1 MRKRAQQ
8 SNRTFMLG
16 TLVLGILVVGIV
28 IMFTALAFD
37 MGAGKQE
44 QDRSAEQTTSALRVL
59 VKKGFH
65 RGNCSIY
72 LNDSVLFS
80 GSTLSDTILVVKS
93 NGEENAIIVVDHETQ
108 GIEIVDVPAKEGL
121 YRLTREKGELQ
132 MIKQ

>member
-1 MRKRAQQ
+1 
-8 SNRTFMLG
+8 MLG

-37 MGAGKQE
+37 MSAEEQE
-44 QDRSAEQTTSALRVL
+44 QSKPAEQTSSALRVL

-65 RGNCSIY
+65 HGNCSIY

-93 NGEENAIIVVDHETQ
+93 NGEESAIIVVDHETQ
-108 GIEIVDVPAKEGL
+108 GLEIVDVPTKEGL
-121 YRLTREKGELQ
+121 YRLTRERDELQ
-132 MIKQ
+132 LIKQ